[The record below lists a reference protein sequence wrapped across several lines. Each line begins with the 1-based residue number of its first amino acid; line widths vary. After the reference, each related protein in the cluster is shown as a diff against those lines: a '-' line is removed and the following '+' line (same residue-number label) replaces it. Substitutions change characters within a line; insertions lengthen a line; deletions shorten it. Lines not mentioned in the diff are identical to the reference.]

1 MYFTIEMIKAIEYDF
16 EMNNIE
22 GSLYRIFKLSK
33 QYSVEDDLRWTQSV
47 YFIDNTQSE
56 YIDLTKSSSSQLKL
70 YSNSDVLR
78 FLAEADEVKVIG
90 LNIISP
96 DYKNNDLSKEF
107 TNIIL
112 KRISLHETN
121 KRDQALK
128 MVIDMDISEL
138 GDALHWRRPK
148 ME

>member
-1 MYFTIEMIKAIEYDF
+1 MHFTIEMIKAIEYDF
-16 EMNNIE
+16 EMNNVE

-112 KRISLHETN
+112 KRISLHETD